1 MRLPSASTKHRFRD
15 WRKIAPIALCSSLVL
30 AGCTTYQPLP
40 LVPQDTSIRQLDQ
53 LHIDPSQ
60 MSLPALAAHRFD
72 PSDGLDMTEV
82 AMVAVVNNPD
92 LKLARDDLGIARAQS
107 FAAGLLPDPQISLSR
122 DFPAPSAP
130 DLMSAFSYGISF
142 DVTALLTRQAS
153 HDAAKSEEKKIEL
166 ALLWQE
172 WQVVSQARQLFVR
185 VVTQEHLH
193 LVLQQTLKLH
203 ETRYDAAT
211 TALHAGNLTL
221 DTVSPYLVALE
232 DVRRQLAD
240 LERLQNQTRHDLNTL
255 LGLAPDTRL
264 DLVNGF
270 DIPPL
275 DRPAVEDSLRNL
287 PHRRP
292 DLIALEA
299 GYQAQESKFRGA
311 VLAQF
316 PSLNLGL
323 TRARDTSGIYTT
335 GFTAGIS
342 VPIFNR
348 NRGNIAIE
356 KATRQRLHDEYQTR
370 LNQAHAE
377 VDRIVVD
384 QTLLERHLAA
394 SRDAAVSLQ
403 STADSAARAYQA
415 HHITASNYVDLQSAL
430 LTKQTEVIG
439 LEQTALE
446 QRVALQTLLG
456 GEIPVI
462 HNANQVNSHEN

>member
-1 MRLPSASTKHRFRD
+1 MRLLSVLIKHRSPD
-15 WRKIAPIALCSSLVL
+15 WRKIAPIALCSSLAL
-30 AGCTTYQPLP
+30 TGCTTYQPLP
-40 LVPQDTSIRQLDQ
+40 LVKQDTSTQQLDQ
-53 LHIDPSQ
+53 LRIDPRQ
-60 MSLPALAAHRFD
+60 MSLPALVAHRFD

-92 LKLARDDLGIARAQS
+92 LKLARDDQGIARAQS
-107 FAAGLLPDPQISLSR
+107 FAAGLLPDPQLSLSR

-130 DLMSAFSYGISF
+130 DLMSAFNYGISF

-153 HDAAKSEEKKIEL
+153 YDAAKSEEKKIEL
-166 ALLWQE
+166 GLLWQE

-185 VVTQEHLH
+185 TVTQERLY
-193 LVLQQTLKLH
+193 LVLQETLTQH
-203 ETRYDAAT
+203 ETRYRAAT

-240 LERLQNQTRHDLNTL
+240 LERQQNQTRHDLNAL
-255 LGLAPDTRL
+255 LGLAPETRL
-264 DLVNGF
+264 NLVNSI

-275 DRPAVEDSLRNL
+275 DQHAVEDSLRNL

-316 PSLNLGL
+316 PGLNLGL

-342 VPIFNR
+342 LPIFNR

-370 LNQAHAE
+370 LNQAHADI
-377 VDRIVVD
+377 DRIVVD
-384 QTLLERHLAA
+384 QILLEQHLAT
-394 SRDAAVSLQ
+394 SRNAVISLK

-415 HHITASNYVDLQSAL
+415 HHITANNYVDLQSAL
-430 LTKQTEVIG
+430 LTKQIEVIG

-446 QRVALQTLLG
+446 QRVALQALLG

-462 HNANQVNSHEN
+462 HNANQGHSHEN